1 MNPTE
6 LVSEIENENII
17 LHLPIKFDTNMV
29 EKNDI
34 LEEEIMTYSPTI
46 TVPTPYEPDNNYQS
60 IKY

>member
-1 MNPTE
+1 MK
-6 LVSEIENENII
+6 NII